1 MFMFIPKRS
10 EKKLKSKKKYW
21 LEHQFRFNLKI
32 MNMWLHH
39 FRDRKQPKFYKEKY
53 KNSKILTKKILSYRE
68 KYLQMVS
75 KMRNWVYSKI
85 RIRKRR
91 SLIQEYLSKPDIGP
105 DIFIDTKKIMRK
117 LKNLDEGNTPVPQ
130 VFNKKEKII
139 FIFERNIELNDS
151 IFQYYLKDYY

>member
-1 MFMFIPKRS
+1 
-10 EKKLKSKKKYW
+10 
-21 LEHQFRFNLKI
+21 
-32 MNMWLHH
+32 
-39 FRDRKQPKFYKEKY
+39 
-53 KNSKILTKKILSYRE
+53 
-68 KYLQMVS
+68 MVS
-75 KMRNWVYSKI
+75 KIRNWVYSRI
-85 RIRKRR
+85 RIRKRH

>member
-1 MFMFIPKRS
+1 
-10 EKKLKSKKKYW
+10 
-21 LEHQFRFNLKI
+21 
-32 MNMWLHH
+32 
-39 FRDRKQPKFYKEKY
+39 
-53 KNSKILTKKILSYRE
+53 
-68 KYLQMVS
+68 MVS

-105 DIFIDTKKIMRK
+105 DIFIDTKNIMRK
-117 LKNLDEGNTPVPQ
+117 LKNIDEGNTPVPQ